1 MRLRGAAVLLVFAAI
16 AGQATAANSRVS
28 SWLVFSAALDNGTEG
43 QQLFRVRLDGSGLE
57 QISFGR
63 KIAQDPEFS
72 PNGKRVVF
80 TRLGEGLF
88 VINVDGS
95 GLRRLTP
102 DGTDR
107 APAWSR
113 DGQRIT
119 FLRSYKNAY
128 RVYVMR
134 ADGKRQR
141 RLFYA
146 PAPAGRPSW
155 TPAGRILVPAMAS
168 PNTPRLVEIGAGD
181 GHVKKRFPFSLRTRS
196 LEANPAISPNGRFV
210 AWIDLRAC
218 QDCESWSLYLGSA
231 SGHSARRLADDTG
244 PPSWSPDSTR
254 LAYVQRGAIELQSA
268 STGRVETLPADL
280 ERLALVPTGAP
291 SWQPS

>member
-1 MRLRGAAVLLVFAAI
+1 VFAAI
-16 AGQATAANSRVS
+16 AGQATAAGSRVS
-28 SWLVFSAALDNGTEG
+28 SLIVFSAALDNGTDG
-43 QQLFRVRLDGSGLE
+43 QQLFRVRVDGSGLE

-63 KIAQDPEFS
+63 KIAQDPVFS

-80 TRLGEGLF
+80 ARLGEGLF
-88 VINVDGS
+88 VINVHGS

-102 DGTDR
+102 DGTDH

-146 PAPAGRPSW
+146 LARQASHLGLRPEESSFQPW
-155 TPAGRILVPAMAS
+155 RARIRRNSSRSARAMA
-168 PNTPRLVEIGAGD
+168 T
-181 GHVKKRFPFSLRTRS
+181 
-196 LEANPAISPNGRFV
+196 
-210 AWIDLRAC
+210 
-218 QDCESWSLYLGSA
+218 
-231 SGHSARRLADDTG
+231 
-244 PPSWSPDSTR
+244 
-254 LAYVQRGAIELQSA
+254 
-268 STGRVETLPADL
+268 
-280 ERLALVPTGAP
+280 
-291 SWQPS
+291 